1 MPKQTRFQ
9 QGWEQGYEYAHAEL
23 KRVQVAAY
31 KLAMRTDISTTVE
44 NVEYETPLHAAW
56 AHVFQAI
63 GCPSIYKPDTF
74 DTLRPDYAIGENV
87 NIPAIVKPIETME
100 AGDPFL
106 EGFTE
111 AKIKRGPF
119 WMMVALTFLV
129 QLTGML
135 LLDHSTMPLGV
146 ALAVLGVLIAN
157 LYAWLVVTAGRC
169 RDAGLSGWLAILTLI
184 PVLGLTG
191 VLIIGI
197 AGSKSDS

>member
-1 MPKQTRFQ
+1 MAVGSFSMNVRDTRIHVGGASSRGMSWQ
-9 QGWEQGYEYAHAEL
+9 HIL
-23 KRVQVAAY
+23 
-31 KLAMRTDISTTVE
+31 
-44 NVEYETPLHAAW
+44 W
-56 AHVFQAI
+56 AI
-63 GCPSIYKPDTF
+63 
-74 DTLRPDYAIGENV
+74 
-87 NIPAIVKPIETME
+87 
-100 AGDPFL
+100 
-106 EGFTE
+106 GFTE

-197 AGSKSDS
+197 AGSKSGLLTPTPTGRAPGIAAE